1 VVREIVDGKLRCSTC
16 KEWRNITN
24 FSTDKSRN
32 PPYKHVCKRCTSAAR
47 GVKSPTLKSLDIEVP
62 KGHAYCKECKEI
74 KPTREFVQR
83 HKQKGTCKNCATP
96 EQIAAKRKK
105 TDYMSDVTRRKRSEQ
120 HGTDHEELDLPSIY
134 AQFNNVCAY
143 CGKKAR
149 LDADHFVPISR
160 GGGYVITNIVPS
172 CLQCNAA
179 KNDSDPADWLVGR
192 TDLYYSILN
201 YFFQYMTEDQ
211 IYNKF
216 NSGEWKVL

>member
-1 VVREIVDGKLRCSTC
+1 MPTEIVNGQIFCKKCETWKDLEFIHKDNSRAPGYRPICKSCVNLQEGRKRQQLR
-16 KEWRNITN
+16 
-24 FSTDKSRN
+24 
-32 PPYKHVCKRCTSAAR
+32 TS
-47 GVKSPTLKSLDIEVP
+47 GLTVP
-62 KGHAYCKECKEI
+62 KGHGYCSTCRTI
-74 KPTREFVQR
+74 KPRKEFVKCV
-83 HKQKGTCKNCATP
+83 KQQGTCYACATP
-96 EQIAAKRKK
+96 EQIATKERTYRKIQA
-105 TDYMSDVTRRKRSEQ
+105 YQRRKRSEQ

-179 KNDSDPADWLVGR
+179 KNDNDPADWLTGR

-211 IYNKF
+211 IYDKF